1 MGVSG
6 KAPGVKKE
14 GKLAEHMARRSGQ
27 AGAQEMK
34 GLELEKASHATAM
47 LNQADWKRRLKPQK
61 IYSEGPGTSGDGPQI
76 VLRVMGTDGRLF
88 SWES

>member
-47 LNQADWKRRLKPQK
+47 LNQAD
-61 IYSEGPGTSGDGPQI
+61 
-76 VLRVMGTDGRLF
+76 
-88 SWES
+88 

>member
-1 MGVSG
+1 MCGVNGKNAKEVQPTSTPWGFSG

-47 LNQADWKRRLKPQK
+47 LNQAD
-61 IYSEGPGTSGDGPQI
+61 
-76 VLRVMGTDGRLF
+76 
-88 SWES
+88 